1 MLIEKKEEWRG
12 KERNFFRLEKGH
24 FPKSFSSKCSF
35 PFGATQV
42 SKMRREGRK
51 LFGGKNLSLGQSGGE
66 RWGEN
71 WESHFSIPN
80 SALFGDD
87 GQGREGKGRKEA
99 GIEFPLPLPSSS
111 LSCMREIRRIFWQ
124 RLLGMNWENR
134 KEEGWKLSLRPLS
147 SFSIPLL
154 LLLPARAS
162 PWLYPKPGGGGP

>member
-1 MLIEKKEEWRG
+1 MLIEKKGEWRG
-12 KERNFFRLEKGH
+12 KERNFFRLEKRA
-24 FPKSFSSKCSF
+24 FSEVLFVEVQF

-87 GQGREGKGRKEA
+87 GEEKGRGGEER
-99 GIEFPLPLPSSS
+99 GRNRISSP
-111 LSCMREIRRIFWQ
+111 FF
-124 RLLGMNWENR
+124 
-134 KEEGWKLSLRPLS
+134 
-147 SFSIPLL
+147 FS
-154 LLLPARAS
+154 
-162 PWLYPKPGGGGP
+162 